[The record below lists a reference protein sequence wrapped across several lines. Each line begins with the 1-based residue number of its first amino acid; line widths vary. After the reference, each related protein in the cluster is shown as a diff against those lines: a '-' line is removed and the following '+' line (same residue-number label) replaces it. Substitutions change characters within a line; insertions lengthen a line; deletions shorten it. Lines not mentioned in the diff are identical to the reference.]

1 MQARM
6 TATQNKYRSATSGF
20 ALIAPWLAAILAWV
34 PGVLFAQ
41 EALTRPV
48 DLRQE
53 AALMRQHR
61 VPMMVLFSQ
70 AHCSWCE
77 KARAQYIGPMSVQPP
92 WSDRA
97 LYRQIDLDSDAPLV
111 GFDGKAQ
118 THRSFARAAG
128 VFVTP
133 TVMMY
138 APDGR
143 SLVPAIVGV
152 SLPDFYGQYL
162 EQAIEVAQGKLASP

>member
-1 MQARM
+1 M
-6 TATQNKYRSATSGF
+6 
-20 ALIAPWLAAILAWV
+20 APWLAAILAWV

-41 EALTRPV
+41 GDLVRPL

-53 AALMRQHR
+53 AALMRQHH

-77 KARAQYIGPMSVQPP
+77 KARAQYIGPMSAQAP
-92 WSDRA
+92 WADRA
-97 LYRQIDLDSDAPLV
+97 IYRQIDLDSDETLI
-111 GFDGKAQ
+111 GFDGKSQ
-118 THRSFARAAG
+118 THRSFAKAAG
-128 VFVTP
+128 VVATP

-138 APDGR
+138 GPDGR

-162 EQAIEVAQGKLASP
+162 EQAIEVAQGKLSPP